1 VEPVVVRE
9 KSSLLLSTRVFSC
22 RLYARDYSAM
32 IRLEEAGKGTKKA
45 DVSFSKTSDTES
57 VSSSFSRA

>member
-1 VEPVVVRE
+1 MVRK
-9 KSSLLLSTRVFSC
+9 KSSMLLSTRVFSC

-32 IRLEEAGKGTKKA
+32 IRLEEAEKGTEGGN
-45 DVSFSKTSDTES
+45 VSFSKTSDTES